1 MLPQTNGLLGEKF
14 TEERKPSKTP
24 RWDIEGERIM
34 GETDG
39 LEAVKQAVYTIL
51 SVERYEYLIHSGS
64 FGIELRELFGK
75 PVPYVLPELKRRIT
89 EALTQD
95 DRIEDVTGFSFET
108 KRGKVFTS
116 FVVQTVFGDV
126 RMEKEVEIG
135 V

>member
-1 MLPQTNGLLGEKF
+1 MLPQTSGLLGDEF
-14 TEERKPSKTP
+14 TEERKPSKTLY
-24 RWDIEGERIM
+24 WNIEGERVI

-39 LEAVKQAVYTIL
+39 LEAVKQTVYTIL

-75 PVPYVLPELKRRIT
+75 PIPYILPELKRRIT
-89 EALTQD
+89 EALLQD
-95 DRIEDVTGFSFET
+95 DRIKDVTGFSFET

>member
-1 MLPQTNGLLGEKF
+1 MLPQTGGLLGDEF
-14 TEERKPSKTP
+14 TEARKPSKTLY
-24 RWDIEGERIM
+24 WNIEGERMI

-39 LEAVKQAVYTIL
+39 LEAVKQTVYTIL

-75 PVPYVLPELKRRIT
+75 PIPYVLPELKRHIT
-89 EALTQD
+89 EALLQD